1 MMRQKVSLGERRNRI
16 KEISI
21 KQSCWTD
28 SDQPDT
34 MSTRAVRSPP
44 APHEAVRS
52 PPAPHEAVRSQPA
65 HHEAF
70 RQSLSAGSAGSSSHA
85 TSNSSQ
91 SANSTPVVL
100 DDYDEDEDA

>member
-1 MMRQKVSLGERRNRI
+1 MTHIMRQKVSLGDRRNRI

-28 SDQPDT
+28 NSEPDT
-34 MSTRAVRSPP
+34 MSKPTLRSTP
-44 APHEAVRS
+44 APHEAV
-52 PPAPHEAVRSQPA
+52 
-65 HHEAF
+65 
-70 RQSLSAGSAGSSSHA
+70 RQSLSAGSAGGSSYA

-100 DDYDEDEDA
+100 DDYDEDEDV

>member
-1 MMRQKVSLGERRNRI
+1 MTHIMRQKVSLGERRNRI

-21 KQSCWTD
+21 KQSCWGD
-28 SDQPDT
+28 SDEPDT
-34 MSTRAVRSPP
+34 MFKRAL
-44 APHEAVRS
+44 RS

-70 RQSLSAGSAGSSSHA
+70 RQILSAGSAGSSSHA